1 MYAWII
7 RITAGTCSARCRLSV
22 EDAVCLRFGFINTT
36 TTSLS
41 NYTGARLAVCL
52 ASPAAPARPVRPIR
66 WVCLGSSRSRG
77 AETDAQEPLQKI
89 GFPDVLFL
97 SLDNCHKSPSAPVW
111 AHTIVKLEGMELETR
126 NLSLFLCQSCA
137 TLKRWAFQC
146 PWRRRRTP
154 RWQSLEDLD
163 LSYRTGFRGSAK
175 PRMLRARLSVLW
187 EDVTIVTEAG
197 SLL

>member
-111 AHTIVKLEGMELETR
+111 AHTTSLCFCARAVPH
-126 NLSLFLCQSCA
+126 LSAGRFNVPGGVVGHHGGN
-137 TLKRWAFQC
+137 RW
-146 PWRRRRTP
+146 
-154 RWQSLEDLD
+154 
-163 LSYRTGFRGSAK
+163 K
-175 PRMLRARLSVLW
+175 
-187 EDVTIVTEAG
+187 I
-197 SLL
+197 